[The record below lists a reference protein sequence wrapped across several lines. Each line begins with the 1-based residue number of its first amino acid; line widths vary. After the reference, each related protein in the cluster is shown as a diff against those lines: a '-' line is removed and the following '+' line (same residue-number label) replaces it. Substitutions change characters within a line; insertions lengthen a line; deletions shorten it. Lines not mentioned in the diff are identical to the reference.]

1 MPVRFRA
8 DNDFNRDIVRGL
20 LRRRREIDF
29 EAGQLHGLT
38 DRAVLELAAREDRL
52 LVTHDIATIPS
63 LYASLRGE
71 VELPG
76 VILVPQTFPLRRT
89 IERLDLFWQQFEAED
104 WKNRLCYLPSMG
116 DFIL

>member
-52 LVTHDIATIPS
+52 LVT
-63 LYASLRGE
+63 YASLRGE